1 MADKSQRAY
10 IGLGSNLQNPTQQL
24 QQALIALKALPQTQL
39 VCVSS
44 FYRSAPLG
52 PPDQPD
58 YCNAVAALDT
68 ALAPL
73 ALLDALQSI
82 EQAQGRLRGERWGAR
97 TLDLDILLFGGQ
109 IIKSEHLT
117 VPHPQMQHRAFV
129 LCPLAEIAPNLALP
143 NGQSLADWLAACS
156 FDELERLLVSP
167 RPLAGEG
174 K

>member
-1 MADKSQRAY
+1 MPDKSHRAY
-10 IGLGSNLQNPTQQL
+10 IGLGSNLQNPIQQL
-24 QQALIALKALPQTQL
+24 QQALISLKALPQTQL
-39 VCVSS
+39 ACVSS

-52 PPDQPD
+52 PADQPD

-73 ALLDALQSI
+73 ALLNALQSI

-109 IIKSEHLT
+109 IIESERLS

-129 LCPLAEIAPNLALP
+129 LWPLAEIAPNLVLP
-143 NGQSLADWLAACS
+143 NGQFLTDWLAKCPYG
-156 FDELERLLVSP
+156 ELEKL
-167 RPLAGEG
+167 
-174 K
+174 KIH